1 MPSQEPEQIME
12 FLNIRFQGAKVWN
25 DIYDDV
31 KLLSLKGFKENFK
44 SILIDKY

>member
-12 FLNIRFQGAKVWN
+12 FLNIRFHGAKVWN
-25 DIYDDV
+25 DIYDDI